1 MSLTN
6 EEAALKKEFLR
17 LFSYLQRIRKELSTI
32 RTPSAT
38 EDQFLKMADQ
48 LDAIVEST
56 EEATNTIMEAMED
69 LGDLISKIRGRV
81 DDPETIELIDKAE
94 ERANSVFEA
103 CSFQDITGQRITKVV
118 RSLKFVEER
127 VNSLISM
134 WRPEELVEV
143 AEDLSKEADEDPDKK
158 LLDGPQRKG
167 VAINQSDVDRILE
180 QTHIDK
186 LFD

>member
-1 MSLTN
+1 L
-6 EEAALKKEFLR
+6 A
-17 LFSYLQRIRKELSTI
+17 ILSARFGI
-32 RTPSAT
+32 
-38 EDQFLKMADQ
+38 
-48 LDAIVEST
+48 
-56 EEATNTIMEAMED
+56 N
-69 LGDLISKIRGRV
+69 
-81 DDPETIELIDKAE
+81 KAE

-127 VNSLISM
+127 VNTLISM

-143 AEDLSKEADEDPDKK
+143 AEDLSNEAEDPDKK

-167 VAINQSDVDRILE
+167 VAIKQEDVDRILE